1 MIAIGLAERGL
12 VPDRAVRWGI
22 RRLLKDRLAEESSV
36 DRSRFFDEL
45 RSGPVALVP
54 DKANEQHYE
63 VPAAFFEQVLG
74 PCLKYSAC
82 YWPQGVETLGDA
94 ETAMLELTCA
104 RAGVDDGME
113 ILDLGCGWG
122 SLALWIA
129 ERYPN
134 SRVLAVSNS
143 HAQREFIE
151 ARGHGN
157 LEVRTADMNDFEP
170 GRRFDRVLSVEM
182 FEHMRNYTALLRRI
196 SGWLRDD
203 GRLFVHVF
211 CHQRFAYPF
220 ETKGAGN
227 WMGRHFFTGGLMP
240 SDDLL
245 TQFDD
250 DLVLDE
256 RWRVNGYHYRRT
268 AEAWLQNLDARRDEV
283 LRVLEATYGRDAAR
297 WLARWRI
304 FFLACAELFGYRS
317 GHEWY
322 VGHYLFRRNE
332 PAPTRPA

>member
-36 DRSRFFDEL
+36 DRGRFFDEL

-63 VPAAFFEQVLG
+63 VPAAFFEHVLG

-82 YWPQGVETLGDA
+82 YWPQGVETLADA
-94 ETAMLELTCA
+94 EEAMLELTCA
-104 RAGVDDGME
+104 RAGLTDGME

-143 HAQREFIE
+143 HAQRTFIE
-151 ARGHGN
+151 ARGLPN
-157 LEVRTADMNDFEP
+157 LEVRTADVNEFEP

-182 FEHMRNYTALLRRI
+182 FEHMRNYAALLRRI
-196 SGWLRDD
+196 SGWLLED

-211 CHQRFAYPF
+211 CHRRFAYPF
-220 ETKGAGN
+220 ETDGVDN

-283 LRVLEATYGRDAAR
+283 LPVLEAAYGRDAAR

-322 VGHYLFRRNE
+322 VGHYLFRRKD
-332 PAPTRPA
+332 AALVA